1 MRQREDSWREAPERA
16 RTLTRSCALGLALPY
31 GSAAPSE
38 ARSKPRPCAASGGSA
53 LSVIASRCH
62 LSQSER
68 PWQSAK
74 FLGLYFTP
82 CCRKGS
88 RRRYAETFRLCQGLS
103 LWESWREAPERA
115 RMRTRSCALGL
126 ALPCGSAVLS
136 EARSK
141 PRLCAASA
149 GLALS
154 VIASRCHLSQSERPW
169 QSVKFPGLYFT
180 PCCRKGSRRRCAQ
193 TSRLCQG
200 LPLWGS
206 WQSRQALTERASP
219 AAETLRLCLAQR
231 KIRQKQGCSRRGF
244 TPV

>member
-1 MRQREDSWREAPERA
+1 MQSAYDGTDFRKAQSK
-16 RTLTRSCALGLALPY
+16 LTRCVLVSGL
-31 GSAAPSE
+31 
-38 ARSKPRPCAASGGSA
+38 A

-74 FLGLYFTP
+74 FPVLYFTP
-82 CCRKGS
+82 CCHKKS
-88 RRRYAETFRLCQGLS
+88 RQALRSDFTPLPRAPPLGELDAVRR
-103 LWESWREAPERA
+103 PERA

-126 ALPCGSAVLS
+126 ALPCGSAALS

-141 PRLCAASA
+141 PRLCAAVR

-169 QSVKFPGLYFT
+169 QSAKFPVYTLRPAAARGAV
-180 PCCRKGSRRRCAQ
+180 RRCAQ
-193 TSRLCQG
+193 TFRLCQG

-206 WQSRQALTERASP
+206 WTPLGGLRGQARQRERCA
-219 AAETLRLCLAQR
+219 
-231 KIRQKQGCSRRGF
+231 F
-244 TPV
+244 V